1 MSRLSTL
8 SPAAVRAMFSADSN
22 EILITLVTIKADT
35 SIGIPEDVHMA
46 DNYTQRLSED
56 NAEVYYGVISNGIE
70 YPFIPLQIT
79 LPNDDHNAAPVC
91 SLTISDVT
99 RILLPTMRTITGA
112 PEVIITL
119 VLNSSPDT
127 IEIEFIGFKL
137 TNISYTADAITASLT
152 MPSLEVE
159 PFPAHA
165 FTPAYFPGL
174 F

>member
-8 SPAAVRAMFSADSN
+8 SPAAVRAMFSPDSN
-22 EILITLVTIKADT
+22 EILITLITIKADP
-35 SIGIPEDVHMA
+35 SINIPEDIYVA

-79 LPNDDHNAAPVC
+79 LPNDDHNAAPIC
-91 SLTISDVT
+91 SLTINDVT
-99 RILLPTMRTITGA
+99 RVLLPTMRQITGA
-112 PEVIITL
+112 PEVLITL

-127 IEIEFIGFKL
+127 IEVEFVGFKL
-137 TNISYTADAITASLT
+137 TNITYTADSITASLT

>member
-22 EILITLVTIKADT
+22 EILITLVTIKADS
-35 SIGIPEDVHMA
+35 SIGIPENVYIA

-56 NAEVYYGVISNGIE
+56 NAEVYYGVISSGVA

-91 SLTISDVT
+91 SLTINDVT
-99 RILLPTMRTITGA
+99 RILLPTMRLITGA

-119 VLNSSPDT
+119 VLSSSPDI
-127 IEIEFIGFKL
+127 IEVEFIGFKL
-137 TNISYTADAITASLT
+137 TNITYTADSITASLT

>member
-8 SPAAVRAMFSADSN
+8 SPAAIRAMFSADSN
-22 EILITLVTIKADT
+22 EILITLVTFKADA
-35 SIGIPEDVHMA
+35 SINIPEDIHIA
-46 DNYTQRLSED
+46 DNYTQKLSED

-70 YPFIPLQIT
+70 YPFVPLQIT

-91 SLTISDVT
+91 SLTINDVT
-99 RILLPTMRTITGA
+99 RILLPTMRKITGA

-119 VLNSSPDT
+119 VLNSSPNT
-127 IEIEFIGFKL
+127 KEVEFIGFKL
-137 TNISYTADAITASLT
+137 TNITYTADSITASLT

>member
-1 MSRLSTL
+1 M
-8 SPAAVRAMFSADSN
+8 SPAATRAMFSPDSN
-22 EILITLVTIKADT
+22 EILITLVTIKANPA
-35 SIGIPEDVHMA
+35 IGIDEDIHIA
-46 DNYTQRLSED
+46 DNYTERLSED
-56 NAEVYYGVISNGIE
+56 NAEVYYGVISNGVS

-91 SLTISDVT
+91 SLTINDVT

-112 PEVIITL
+112 PEVVITL
-119 VLNSSPDT
+119 VLSSSPNF
-127 IEIEFIGFKL
+127 IEVEFIGFKL
-137 TNISYTADAITASLT
+137 TNITYTAESITASLT

-159 PFPAHA
+159 PFPAHS